1 LVPAPSNVRFAVRG
15 GVDGELDA
23 RFIGPTP
30 SPTRAASPID
40 DPHFFARRSMGSSL
54 FSSSEPLPNGPAVVP
69 LPMASL
75 ARRAGRAILLIVE
88 RDPHVRELEQYFLR
102 EAGYDVHFVDDGVAA
117 LDLARDLEPEI
128 IVTEVIVPKLDGL
141 ALCRAIKSS
150 DALSRTIVVVFSVL
164 AVEQRA
170 REAGAD
176 AFLLKPLGA
185 DRLIDTVRT
194 LLAKRAATPPGGNQP

>member
-1 LVPAPSNVRFAVRG
+1 
-15 GVDGELDA
+15 
-23 RFIGPTP
+23 
-30 SPTRAASPID
+30 
-40 DPHFFARRSMGSSL
+40 
-54 FSSSEPLPNGPAVVP
+54 
-69 LPMASL
+69 
-75 ARRAGRAILLIVE
+75 
-88 RDPHVRELEQYFLR
+88 
-102 EAGYDVHFVDDGVAA
+102 VDDGVAA
-117 LDLARDLEPEI
+117 LDLARELEPEI

-185 DRLIDTVRT
+185 DRLIGTVRT
-194 LLAKRAATPPGGNQP
+194 LLAKRAATPPGGNPP